1 MKQSR
6 LLLSLSGAALLALAV
21 SAPASAQVYFG
32 AGPGGVG
39 VGIGDPYYNDYGWR
53 PRHYRNWRDDYASDC
68 RVIRERIVTPSG
80 RVIHRSRQ
88 ICD

>member
-1 MKQSR
+1 MKHTR
-6 LLLSLSGAALLALAV
+6 LLMSLTGAALLTLAV
-21 SAPASAQVYFG
+21 SSPASAQVYFG

-39 VGIGDPYYNDYGWR
+39 VEIGDPDYGWR
-53 PRHYRNWRDDYASDC
+53 HRHYRWRDHYASDC

-80 RVIHRSRQ
+80 RVIYRSRQ

>member
-1 MKQSR
+1 MR
-6 LLLSLSGAALLALAV
+6 YTRPLMIAAALLTLGASV
-21 SAPASAQVYFG
+21 PASAQVYFG

-39 VGIGDPYYNDYGWR
+39 VGVGDPYYNDWGWR
-53 PRHYRNWRDDYASDC
+53 HRHHYWRGDYASDC

-80 RVIHRSRQ
+80 RVIYRSRQ

>member
-1 MKQSR
+1 MKQFR
-6 LLLSLSGAALLALAV
+6 LWMSLTGAALLTLVV

-53 PRHYRNWRDDYASDC
+53 HRHHYWGGAYASDC
-68 RVIRERIVTPSG
+68 RVIRERIITPSG
-80 RVIHRSRQ
+80 RVVFRSRQ

>member
-1 MKQSR
+1 MKHTR
-6 LLLSLSGAALLALAV
+6 PLLIGAALLTLAV

-32 AGPGGVG
+32 VG
-39 VGIGDPYYNDYGWR
+39 DHDWGWR
-53 PRHYRNWRDDYASDC
+53 HHHHYWRDYANDC

-80 RVIHRSRQ
+80 RVIYRSRQ